1 MGHQGNVGKGG
12 HWPQGAQGREVPCNS
27 FGWDV
32 ATSWASAQGFEIR
45 QGDLCDAAI
54 GAGGVMS
61 VDWAEGLRAFGCER
75 RLENVPG
82 GGEIV
87 LGVSADQRQVLGKSD
102 IACDYSSAS
111 IGGCNVAFGAV
122 LCVAQ

>member
-12 HWPQGAQGREVPCNS
+12 TGHRGAQGREVPRNS

-45 QGDLCDAAI
+45 QGDFCGAAI
-54 GAGGVMS
+54 GAGGVTS
-61 VDWAEGLRAFGCER
+61 VGWAEGLRAFGCER

-102 IACDYSSAS
+102 IACDYPSAFL
-111 IGGCNVAFGAV
+111 GGCNVAFAAV